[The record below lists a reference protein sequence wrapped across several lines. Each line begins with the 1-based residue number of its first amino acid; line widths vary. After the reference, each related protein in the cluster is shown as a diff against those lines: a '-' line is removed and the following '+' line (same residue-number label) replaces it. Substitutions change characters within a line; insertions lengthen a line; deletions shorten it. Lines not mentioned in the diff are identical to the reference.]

1 MFGGIVFLGFMLWT
15 AAPKTVGLPAPAVIK
30 TLVITGQNNHTWK
43 VSSPILEQILDDSA
57 LFDAEIATSPPRGGN
72 MAEFSVD
79 FSGCQLVVLDYNG
92 DEWAEPMKKD
102 FLDFVRSGGGLVVY
116 HAADNA
122 FPKWKEFNQIIGLGG
137 WGNRDE
143 KSGPYVFWQRGNVM
157 RDESPGIGGYH
168 GDQHAFMVVNRDTSH
183 PITEGL
189 PEKWMHARDEL
200 YSLLR
205 GPGENMHIL
214 ATAYSDPATRGTG
227 RDEPVLFTITYGK
240 GRIFH
245 TVLGH
250 ATGDGPPPA
259 MQCVGFIVTFLRG
272 AEWAATGKVTQE
284 IPGDFPAVYR
294 ENGTPDDI
302 RLWLDYRPP
311 NLKKILE
318 KVSTYD
324 YGKDEEVLAHLR
336 DYVRAH
342 RNSAESKKECEN
354 QLVDFLT
361 SGATLAAKMAACR
374 HLREIGS
381 AASVP
386 VLGKMLLQEQT
397 SDMVRYALEKI
408 PCADAEKAL
417 VRGLLKSDG
426 KIKLGIITSLG
437 DRGALSSVAHLE
449 KLVSGTDGAAAIV
462 SAKALGKIASQE
474 AISVLSKALAQTSRS
489 LKDQIASSLL
499 HCAEIQSAN
508 KETGM
513 ATEIFQRLIQTEL
526 PLPIRQAAKR
536 GQIASS
542 GDMAKKMIVDALN
555 GKNADWYAP
564 AIAMVKDYYDT
575 STIQEVYTLLPNLP
589 AESQVQL
596 LEVLSHFRDD
606 GVRASVL
613 SAVKNPD
620 LLVRVTALKALESA
634 GNYTV
639 VEFLVSHAAQSRGE
653 EQIAARTSL
662 WGLRCRGANPAILTN
677 LVKDRNE
684 AIQHE
689 LIMAV
694 GERRI
699 KEGLN
704 LLLSRALNSSDRN
717 RQQAIRGLKNIA
729 APSDLPLLV
738 NLLLG
743 MNKDVDQLEMASTIA
758 SVASQS
764 SLPIGRASP
773 VMDKLE
779 SVTDIKG
786 RCALYR
792 TLGKIGDDSSMPVL
806 RTALTDGD
814 PYVKDAVVRA
824 LAEWPTAV
832 ANEDLLN
839 IAKTSDTSVHLV
851 LALQAYI
858 RMIGMEPYRS
868 PESAVQSYKDVL
880 DLARSEDKK
889 LILGILPTFASP
901 DALELAEFLLQ
912 EKEVEAEAELAIK
925 KIKEKLQK
933 D

>member
-1 MFGGIVFLGFMLWT
+1 MLW
-15 AAPKTVGLPAPAVIK
+15 AIAPKTVGLPAPAVIK
-30 TLVITGQNNHTWK
+30 TLIITGQNNHNWK
-43 VSSPILEQILDDSA
+43 ASSPILEQILDDSA

-72 MAEFSVD
+72 MAEFTVD

-143 KSGPYVFWQRGNVM
+143 KSGPYVFWQRGNVV
-157 RDESPGIGGYH
+157 RDESPGVGGYH
-168 GDQHAFMVVNRDTSH
+168 GDQHAFMVVNRDSSH

-227 RDEPVLFTITYGK
+227 RDEPVLFTITYEK

-250 ATGDGPPPA
+250 AAGDGPSPA

-272 AEWAATGKVTQE
+272 AEWAATGKVTQD

-342 RNSAESKKECEN
+342 RNSAESKKEKEN

-386 VLGKMLLQEQT
+386 VLEKMLLQEKT
-397 SDMVRYALEKI
+397 SDMARYALEKI
-408 PCADAEKAL
+408 PCVDAEKAL
-417 VRGLLKSDG
+417 VRGLSKSGG
-426 KIKLGIITSLG
+426 KIKLGIIISLG
-437 DRGALSSVAHLE
+437 DRGALSSVEHLE
-449 KLVSGTDGAAAIV
+449 KLVYGTDGAAAIV
-462 SAKALGKIASQE
+462 SAKALGKIASQD
-474 AISVLSKALAQTSRS
+474 AISVLSKALARTSGS

-499 HCAEIQSAN
+499 HCAEIQLAN

-513 ATEIFQRLIQTEL
+513 ATEIFQRLIKTEL

-542 GDMAKKMIVDALN
+542 GDMAGKKIVFALN

-575 STIQEVYTLLPNLP
+575 STIQEVYALLPNLP

-596 LEVLSHFRDD
+596 LEVLSHFRDE

-620 LLVRVTALKALESA
+620 LLVRITALKALEMV

-653 EQIAARTSL
+653 EQMAARTSL

-704 LLLSRALNSSDRN
+704 LLLSRAQYSSDRN

-729 APSDLPLLV
+729 APSDLPLLL

-743 MNKDVDQLEMASTIA
+743 MNKDVGQLEMASAIA
-758 SVASQS
+758 AVASQS
-764 SLPIGRASP
+764 SLPIGRASH
-773 VMDKLE
+773 VMDELE

-786 RCALYR
+786 RCGLYR
-792 TLGKIGDDSSMPVL
+792 TLGKIGDDSSLPVL
-806 RTALTDGD
+806 RTALTDENPD
-814 PYVKDAVVRA
+814 VKDAVVRA
-824 LAEWPTAV
+824 LAEWPTA
-832 ANEDLLN
+832 AAKEDLLH
-839 IAKTSDTSVHLV
+839 IAKTSDTSVHKV

-858 RMIGMEPYRS
+858 RTIGMEPYRL

-880 DLARSEDKK
+880 DLARPEDKK
-889 LILGILPTFASP
+889 LILGILPSFASH

-912 EKEVEAEAELAIK
+912 EKEVEAEAELAIE
-925 KIKEKLQK
+925 KIKEKLKK